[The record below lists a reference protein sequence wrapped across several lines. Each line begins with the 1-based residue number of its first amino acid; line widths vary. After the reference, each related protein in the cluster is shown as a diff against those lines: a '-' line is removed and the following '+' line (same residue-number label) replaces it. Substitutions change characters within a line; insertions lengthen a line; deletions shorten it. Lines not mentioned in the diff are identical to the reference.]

1 MLEDLQE
8 KSQARKKEFGVVNEK
23 DSVVDHHKPLPQ
35 DLNVQLVNA
44 AKTSR
49 LLEGSFTQFTNDTN
63 DAIIEMRKSLER
75 VKDVRKQSS
84 VIGSNVFEQLKSTKS
99 DRDKLIF
106 GKRAKGVWNDA
117 SLKTVE

>member
-1 MLEDLQE
+1 M
-8 KSQARKKEFGVVNEK
+8 
-23 DSVVDHHKPLPQ
+23 
-35 DLNVQLVNA
+35 QLVNA